1 MKRFVI
7 KDLAKKENIV
17 LDESILLRLYCT
29 FKGIELK
36 EEQELENII
45 KIMLPE
51 DEAEAL
57 EILLNGLKVED
68 KLFLPLVTSPSLQKK
83 DDSEE
88 NAKCEYLFILEED
101 KEFVELYEKLISL
114 GKLDKLKG
122 KNICINKDVT
132 SRLALST
139 SSANKIDFTPNIVIL
154 PEINYTYTSKY
165 FLLENNELKRKDK
178 TVEHTFADG
187 CGFMSDKCSKI
198 IQQQL
203 NLDYRVDFAQVRMYN
218 GLAIKGL
225 LVRADFQRFFE
236 ENYEKTD
243 YFWKDENGDFITID
257 VFNNKVNISKADII
271 LNETMVKWCG
281 LWKNEEFKDIN
292 LAIQEELSKG
302 MYAAYKSDLESLY
315 VMKYNKKELKGYNLS
330 NYQLLLNLALTP
342 NDLEELAR
350 PTFDLYDRM
359 INKHDVDAIRLFL
372 NDIKRDKE
380 DRKALPASTKIHR
393 LLQIDE
399 KFVSTKFVQRN
410 INALIKKS
418 CHELAGGKMFIE
430 NASYKMAM
438 IDPICYLRWIMK
450 RDVEMSREL
459 KVGEFYV
466 AGKESDQ
473 VVISRNPMAVFSEAH
488 QIKLVKTNLLDK
500 YFGNHTEE
508 LFFMNQA
515 DDTAMISSGADFD
528 GDIYNC
534 IIDNEIIY
542 NAVIPPKEGRHFLN
556 IADGEK
562 VEMEYTRENMYLC
575 ILRSSGNLIG
585 KISNIATK
593 ISDFAQKLEYAKRD
607 QNKNVH
613 FFTWKELR
621 ECYIQHYSKLSS
633 CKTDGELKVYKL
645 IEIIQDANSSLT
657 DVRDAYKKINEYFK
671 EELEVRLKSKSIRK
685 VEELKDEHIRNSIIN
700 NFYKEKTLKEAYYT
714 LYQTQRAIDA
724 PKTLVFPD
732 KNDLKPCKAF
742 CKNNGQN
749 KKPYFIYYSKWSK
762 NFENKNRVAWDDCS
776 HTQYTAMNRFAGKVQ
791 KELISKIN
799 EKTSDNSKRKLY
811 SILESIAKEN
821 EECNAKVKKL
831 YSKYNDAI
839 TTVTL
844 KYKAIEEKSK
854 NKKLTDKERVER
866 FKSLE
871 KYNLKAIETM
881 LKIEKI
887 FEVGEIAKAI
897 INAKCNSKFIVDFCF
912 NILEEAILSNKEN
925 KLMGTNYV
933 EDQDGNIEFLFKR
946 YSKVDCM
953 LIPIG
958 DMTDKEY
965 KDKLRKVNTDGLNL
979 RIGDIKEDL
988 EKDKKIKIAVEE
1000 YNGKEQFI
1008 ITNSEDKKI
1017 GFIFNNKKL
1026 NVEQVRKA
1034 IGKEF
1039 KIKHIETKNKS
1050 ATLFLVS

>member
-372 NDIKRDKE
+372 NDI
-380 DRKALPASTKIHR
+380 
-393 LLQIDE
+393 
-399 KFVSTKFVQRN
+399 
-410 INALIKKS
+410 
-418 CHELAGGKMFIE
+418 
-430 NASYKMAM
+430 
-438 IDPICYLRWIMK
+438 
-450 RDVEMSREL
+450 
-459 KVGEFYV
+459 
-466 AGKESDQ
+466 
-473 VVISRNPMAVFSEAH
+473 
-488 QIKLVKTNLLDK
+488 
-500 YFGNHTEE
+500 
-508 LFFMNQA
+508 
-515 DDTAMISSGADFD
+515 
-528 GDIYNC
+528 
-534 IIDNEIIY
+534 
-542 NAVIPPKEGRHFLN
+542 
-556 IADGEK
+556 
-562 VEMEYTRENMYLC
+562 
-575 ILRSSGNLIG
+575 
-585 KISNIATK
+585 
-593 ISDFAQKLEYAKRD
+593 
-607 QNKNVH
+607 
-613 FFTWKELR
+613 
-621 ECYIQHYSKLSS
+621 
-633 CKTDGELKVYKL
+633 
-645 IEIIQDANSSLT
+645 
-657 DVRDAYKKINEYFK
+657 
-671 EELEVRLKSKSIRK
+671 
-685 VEELKDEHIRNSIIN
+685 
-700 NFYKEKTLKEAYYT
+700 
-714 LYQTQRAIDA
+714 
-724 PKTLVFPD
+724 
-732 KNDLKPCKAF
+732 
-742 CKNNGQN
+742 
-749 KKPYFIYYSKWSK
+749 
-762 NFENKNRVAWDDCS
+762 
-776 HTQYTAMNRFAGKVQ
+776 
-791 KELISKIN
+791 
-799 EKTSDNSKRKLY
+799 
-811 SILESIAKEN
+811 
-821 EECNAKVKKL
+821 
-831 YSKYNDAI
+831 
-839 TTVTL
+839 
-844 KYKAIEEKSK
+844 
-854 NKKLTDKERVER
+854 
-866 FKSLE
+866 
-871 KYNLKAIETM
+871 
-881 LKIEKI
+881 
-887 FEVGEIAKAI
+887 
-897 INAKCNSKFIVDFCF
+897 
-912 NILEEAILSNKEN
+912 
-925 KLMGTNYV
+925 
-933 EDQDGNIEFLFKR
+933 
-946 YSKVDCM
+946 
-953 LIPIG
+953 
-958 DMTDKEY
+958 
-965 KDKLRKVNTDGLNL
+965 
-979 RIGDIKEDL
+979 
-988 EKDKKIKIAVEE
+988 
-1000 YNGKEQFI
+1000 
-1008 ITNSEDKKI
+1008 
-1017 GFIFNNKKL
+1017 
-1026 NVEQVRKA
+1026 
-1034 IGKEF
+1034 
-1039 KIKHIETKNKS
+1039 
-1050 ATLFLVS
+1050 

>member
-271 LNETMVKWCG
+271 LNETMVKWVG
-281 LWKNEEFKDIN
+281 LWKDEEFTDIN
-292 LAIQEELSKG
+292 LAIKKELAKDI
-302 MYAAYKSDLESLY
+302 YAPYRSDLESLY
-315 VMKYNKKELKGYNLS
+315 VMKVNKKQLKGYNLS

-350 PTFDLYDRM
+350 PTFELYDKM
-359 INKHDVDAIRLFL
+359 INKHDIDAIRLYL
-372 NDIKRDKE
+372 GDIQRNKE
-380 DRKALPASTKIHR
+380 ESKELAASTKAHR

-399 KFVSTKFVQRN
+399 RFASTKFVQRN

-466 AGKESDQ
+466 AGKESDK

-515 DDTAMISSGADFD
+515 DDTAMTSSGADFD
-528 GDIYNC
+528 GDAYNC

-633 CKTDGELKVYKL
+633 CKTDEELKVYKL
-645 IEIIQDANSSLT
+645 IAVIQDANSSLT
-657 DVRDAYKKINEYFK
+657 DVRDAYKKINECFK
-671 EELEVRLKSKSIRK
+671 EELEGRLKSKSIRK

-700 NFYKEKTLKEAYYT
+700 NFYKEQTLKEAYYT

-724 PKTLVFPD
+724 PKTLVFPN
-732 KNDLKPCKAF
+732 KNDLKSCKTF
-742 CKNNGQN
+742 CKSNGQN

-776 HTQYTAMNRFAGKVQ
+776 HTQYTAMNKFAGKVQ

-844 KYKAIEEKSK
+844 RYKAIEEKSK

-988 EKDKKIKIAVEE
+988 EQDKKIKIAVEE

>member
-380 DRKALPASTKIHR
+380 DRKVLPASTKIHR

-633 CKTDGELKVYKL
+633 C
-645 IEIIQDANSSLT
+645 
-657 DVRDAYKKINEYFK
+657 NEYFK

>member
-271 LNETMVKWCG
+271 LNETMVKWVG
-281 LWKNEEFKDIN
+281 LWKDEEFIDIN
-292 LAIQEELSKG
+292 LAIKKELAKDI
-302 MYAAYKSDLESLY
+302 YAPYRSDLESLY
-315 VMKYNKKELKGYNLS
+315 VMKVNKKQLKGYNLS

-350 PTFDLYDRM
+350 PTFELYDKM
-359 INKHDVDAIRLFL
+359 INKHDIDAIRLYL
-372 NDIKRDKE
+372 GDIQRNKE
-380 DRKALPASTKIHR
+380 ESKELAASTKAHR

-399 KFVSTKFVQRN
+399 RFASTKFVQRN

-466 AGKESDQ
+466 AGKESDK

-515 DDTAMISSGADFD
+515 DDTAMTSSGADFD
-528 GDIYNC
+528 GDAYNC

-633 CKTDGELKVYKL
+633 CKTDEELKVYKL
-645 IEIIQDANSSLT
+645 IAVIQDANSSLT
-657 DVRDAYKKINEYFK
+657 DVRDAYKKINECFK
-671 EELEVRLKSKSIRK
+671 EELEGRLKSKSIRK

-700 NFYKEKTLKEAYYT
+700 NFYKEQTLKEAYYT

-724 PKTLVFPD
+724 PKTLVFPN
-732 KNDLKPCKAF
+732 KNDLKSCKTF
-742 CKNNGQN
+742 CKSNGQN

-776 HTQYTAMNRFAGKVQ
+776 HTQYTAMNKFAGKVQ

-844 KYKAIEEKSK
+844 RYKAIEEKSK

-988 EKDKKIKIAVEE
+988 EQDKKIKIAVEE